1 MDSMPQGRSLAV
13 APDREAGSRTL
24 QAPRPRG
31 RERGGRELER
41 EDFRA
46 RLDGALRDA
55 GTYRVVALRDLV
67 EARFG
72 GNAFAA
78 MRGLERLQA
87 QGLLRVEAARGP
99 RGGEFRVVSLTPEGK
114 ARADALARVAG
125 SPQRHWHGQ
134 GSSRQ
139 AAHDVAVY
147 RACADAAEPIES
159 DGGRVRR
166 VVLDAEFRSLV
177 ARRVERVR
185 AAEGERAAKRAKK
198 EIAAELGLP
207 TSRGKVQYPDARI
220 EFEDAEGRSGRV
232 DVEVASG
239 HYRAGTVAAK
249 ARAGFAVFSTSS
261 GGGRGLSLPRTSG
274 GGGRGGGRDEGGL
287 VEL

>member
-1 MDSMPQGRSLAV
+1 MPQGRSLAV
-13 APDREAGSRTL
+13 APAPQRVLEGRD
-24 QAPRPRG
+24 APRSGR
-31 RERGGRELER
+31 RERAAPQLDR

-46 RLDGALRDA
+46 RLDGALRDV

-87 QGLLRVEAARGP
+87 QDLLRIEAARGP
-99 RGGEFRVVSLTPEGK
+99 RGGEFRVVSLTPAGK
-114 ARADALARVAG
+114 QRVDAVARVAG
-125 SPQRHWHGQ
+125 SRQRHWHGA

-147 RACADAAEPIES
+147 RACRDAGERIASE
-159 DGGRVRR
+159 GGQVRR

-177 ARRVERVR
+177 ARRVERIRAERGTR
-185 AAEGERAAKRAKK
+185 AAERAKR
-198 EIAAELGLP
+198 EIAAELELP
-207 TSRGKVQYPDARI
+207 VSGGKVQYPDARI

-249 ARAGFAVFSTSS
+249 ARAGFAVFSTAS
-261 GGGRGLSLPRTSG
+261 GGGGRQGLSLPRTSG

>member
-1 MDSMPQGRSLAV
+1 MD
-13 APDREAGSRTL
+13 
-24 QAPRPRG
+24 
-31 RERGGRELER
+31 R

-46 RLDGALRDA
+46 RLDGALRDV

-78 MRGLERLQA
+78 TRGLERLQA
-87 QGLLRVEAARGP
+87 QDLLRIEAARGP
-99 RGGEFRVVSLTPEGK
+99 RGGAFRVVSLTPAGK
-114 ARADALARVAG
+114 QRLDAVGRVTG
-125 SPQRHWHGQ
+125 SRQRHWHGS
-134 GSSRQ
+134 GGSRQ

-147 RACADAAEPIES
+147 RCCRSAGERIASE
-159 DGGRVRR
+159 GGQVRR
-166 VVLDAEFRSLV
+166 VILDAEFRSLV
-177 ARRVERVR
+177 ARRVERIRAERGAR
-185 AAEGERAAKRAKK
+185 AAERAKR
-198 EIAAELGLP
+198 EIAAELELP
-207 TSRGKVQYPDARI
+207 VSGGKVQYPDARI

-249 ARAGFAVFSTSS
+249 ARAGFAVFSTAS
-261 GGGRGLSLPRTSG
+261 GGGRRGLSLPRTSG

>member
-1 MDSMPQGRSLAV
+1 MPQGRSLAV
-13 APDREAGSRTL
+13 APAPQRVLEGRG
-24 QAPRPRG
+24 APRSGR
-31 RERGGRELER
+31 RERAAPQLDR

-46 RLDGALRDA
+46 RLDGALRDV

-87 QGLLRVEAARGP
+87 QDLLRIEAARGP
-99 RGGEFRVVSLTPEGK
+99 RGGEFRVVSLTPAGK
-114 ARADALARVAG
+114 QRLDAMARVAG
-125 SPQRHWHGQ
+125 SRQRHWHGA

-147 RACADAAEPIES
+147 RACRSAGERIASE
-159 DGGRVRR
+159 GGQVRR

-177 ARRVERVR
+177 ARRVERIRGERGTR
-185 AAEGERAAKRAKK
+185 AAERAKR
-198 EIAAELGLP
+198 EIAAELELP
-207 TSRGKVQYPDARI
+207 VSGGKVQYPDARI

-249 ARAGFAVFSTSS
+249 ARAGFAVFSTAS
-261 GGGRGLSLPRTSG
+261 GGGSRSLSLPRTSG